1 MEKMISKNQ
10 IHNLY
15 AIASRKGLVES
26 GNRDDNFHC
35 LVYRITQKL
44 SVKELTEK
52 EYYKL
57 RGVLTRNQ
65 ENRAK
70 FKKEK
75 SIQTAGMTEAQISKA
90 WALLYDIAAN
100 SERKATIGERMVG
113 AIKKILDIDAD
124 VKEPFRW
131 LSLEQGNKLIE
142 QLKRYQ
148 TSVKKSKVRA

>member
-57 RGVLTRNQ
+57 RGVLLYDPHK
-65 ENRAK
+65 AK
-70 FKKEK
+70 SKKEK
-75 SIQTAGMTEAQISKA
+75 SIQTAGMTEAQVSKA
-90 WALLYDIAAN
+90 WALLYDIASS
-100 SERKATIGERMVG
+100 SERKASIGERMVG